1 MTAETVSSETTG
13 PNGSGQRLKVLYVQP
28 ATKFYAGIER
38 VVDEIGAEL
47 ASRYGGT
54 LDIDVVYLSRFKN
67 YEIRDRPYTYIQM
80 ETEGRW
86 DLICN
91 LRKAIGAKPY
101 DLVVVPQIEPTVI
114 AWFSCLGL
122 GRTFAMHLH
131 GNPKLEKSHLKAK
144 VLFAIMRTVVL
155 GRLGGVFGTSPKQ
168 LESFKEMF
176 PSDVPHFWT
185 PNPVRRFDM
194 EEAPAVRDE
203 GVVTFVK
210 VGRFA
215 YQKGQDILIDAFAK
229 LHEQRKNV
237 RLKIVGYGAGEAD
250 LRAQIARLGLQDVV
264 AIEHHPNNPQ
274 VPLSQSDVYVS
285 TARWEG
291 WSLAICEALRFG
303 LPVVSTDCEF
313 GPSDILIDGRLGRL
327 VPLPGGDA
335 LVEAMLHYCDNI
347 EAERAHAEY
356 RKDYIDRFSSDQ
368 VVRVHA
374 EALSSSAGQ
383 QPIQVVPA

>member
-1 MTAETVSSETTG
+1 MTAATLTSEATG
-13 PNGSGQRLKVLYVQP
+13 ADAPVERLKVLYVQP

-47 ASRYGGT
+47 AIRYGAT
-54 LDIDVVYLSRFKN
+54 LDVDVLYLSRFKN
-67 YEIRDRPYTYIQM
+67 FEIKDTPYTHILM

-86 DLICN
+86 DLVRS
-91 LRKAIGAKPY
+91 LRKTIAAKPY
-101 DLVVVPQIEPTVI
+101 DLVVTPQIEPTVI
-114 AWFSCLGL
+114 AWFACLGL

-131 GNPKLEKSHLKAK
+131 GNPRLEQSHLKAR
-144 VLFAIMRTVVL
+144 VLFAVMRWVVL
-155 GRLGGVFGTSPKQ
+155 GRLGAVFGTSPKQ
-168 LESFKEMF
+168 LESFKQMF
-176 PSDVPHFWT
+176 PSKVPHFWT
-185 PNPVRRFDM
+185 PNPVRRFD
-194 EEAPAVRDE
+194 EQTEPPQRDE
-203 GVVTFVK
+203 SVVTFVK

-229 LHEQRKNV
+229 LYKQRKNV
-237 RLKIVGYGAGEAD
+237 RLKIVGHGAGEAD
-250 LRAQIARLGLQDVV
+250 LQAQIARLGIEDVA

-274 VPLSQSDVYVS
+274 VPLSESDVYVS
-285 TARWEG
+285 ASRWEG

-313 GPSDILIDGRLGRL
+313 GPSDILVDERLGRL

-335 LVEAMLHYCDNI
+335 LVKTMLYYCDNI
-347 EAERAHAEY
+347 EAERAHAQY

-374 EALSSSAGQ
+374 DAIASAAGRPKALVASA
-383 QPIQVVPA
+383 